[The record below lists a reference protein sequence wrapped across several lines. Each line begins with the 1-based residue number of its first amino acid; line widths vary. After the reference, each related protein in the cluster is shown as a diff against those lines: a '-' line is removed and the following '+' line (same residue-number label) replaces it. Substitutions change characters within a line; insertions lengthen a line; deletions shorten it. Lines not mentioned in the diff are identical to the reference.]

1 LRVCPDIRP
10 PEENQICLSF
20 ELNSPEPEQKAQGDQ
35 GKKGEESNVDESAHL
50 KDRISDSIKASTASA
65 EMNAAEQESGDNK
78 PSAEETE
85 TVASKEIISPFAK
98 QSPTESASNGAVHN
112 AKQTT
117 KTPVDEART
126 SSSSPANLA
135 SINAEPSN
143 RSASPNQQD
152 NPSEQVKP
160 NNSRLLEA
168 SKKIAQLPPA
178 AAASGGLS
186 SRIDESNAQAQKSVS
201 AAGNGSTASSA
212 GSSAGSPSAST
223 QSGAVSWTG
232 PVQQMLP
239 INAGFLHTETNPN
252 TVELIKTR
260 TPYVAL
266 AQPQVGETFGSA
278 TTISGINIASGV
290 SSRNASAAPGT
301 AGDGTGSAPSMLGF
315 MDSKLSS
322 DPDMRLLW
330 SQMSSNLSKTIKAQP
345 LKGEG
350 TAVVNFTVDQRGRI
364 SSLNT
369 DAVAAELDESLV
381 KSLQSMPSVVPP
393 AKQFSK
399 LYFQVK
405 ASNLKTGTV
414 VALEINSE
422 PSAISS
428 ETLSDFKYQV
438 NLQTYLKGVKKAIYT
453 AWKPPV
459 QEGVKPVMVG
469 FKVSTDGAVSDQH
482 IVESSGDPKM
492 DRAALNAALSVTQ
505 WSQPP
510 AGTSEDLDVC
520 MVLQKCKNCDE
531 ELKANQSNNNS
542 GRVTSIQRAG
552 VSGVNRSFP
561 ELDYTH

>member
-1 LRVCPDIRP
+1 
-10 PEENQICLSF
+10 
-20 ELNSPEPEQKAQGDQ
+20 
-35 GKKGEESNVDESAHL
+35 
-50 KDRISDSIKASTASA
+50 
-65 EMNAAEQESGDNK
+65 
-78 PSAEETE
+78 
-85 TVASKEIISPFAK
+85 
-98 QSPTESASNGAVHN
+98 
-112 AKQTT
+112 
-117 KTPVDEART
+117 
-126 SSSSPANLA
+126 
-135 SINAEPSN
+135 
-143 RSASPNQQD
+143 
-152 NPSEQVKP
+152 
-160 NNSRLLEA
+160 
-168 SKKIAQLPPA
+168 
-178 AAASGGLS
+178 
-186 SRIDESNAQAQKSVS
+186 
-201 AAGNGSTASSA
+201 
-212 GSSAGSPSAST
+212 
-223 QSGAVSWTG
+223 
-232 PVQQMLP
+232 
-239 INAGFLHTETNPN
+239 
-252 TVELIKTR
+252 
-260 TPYVAL
+260 
-266 AQPQVGETFGSA
+266 
-278 TTISGINIASGV
+278 
-290 SSRNASAAPGT
+290 
-301 AGDGTGSAPSMLGF
+301 
-315 MDSKLSS
+315 
-322 DPDMRLLW
+322 
-330 SQMSSNLSKTIKAQP
+330 
-345 LKGEG
+345 
-350 TAVVNFTVDQRGRI
+350 
-364 SSLNT
+364 LNT